1 MAAVLFFFKLFVL
14 AISLFLVFDSQ
25 FLKVASIDYAQANIS
40 PHLNKPRLCFLRR
53 QSKNTPAPSHT
64 TQMNST
70 PEALAPQVHLHELI
84 LLIHQFLIKHKND
97 FPQTSAAFE
106 KESAPMLGD
115 VHASGQVKP
124 LELIMNEYLELA
136 HAKQVRRAFVNSNA
150 SAILEPQVNSTLNG
164 IARLLEDYRILREA
178 PSKTFRAENI
188 FDDDDVSDIGVGVAV
203 GQIVNESTGIA
214 RIESPN
220 KSSSSSS
227 SSSSSAA
234 TTSSSNIESFQE
246 QDRRKRSVSFSE
258 PIITNPSPTG
268 RRKRKVPR
276 RRRQTGTTSV
286 VLGKRTFDNVIDSES
301 SSNNI
306 STSSNRTASSIGN
319 GRDMLEGI
327 NLDMSLDSLD
337 VKSLM
342 EDPNLPDMLAS
353 QINKSSAGTPQR
365 NKRAKLG
372 IIHSSN
378 SNSSAASNSDPVSCV
393 LSALGDDPGFA
404 NIVARSSGSGS
415 PRRVAAAA
423 AAAAVTLAAVSVPV
437 KKHSS
442 SATSSSTVG
451 KVSNSELL
459 KMDVDELLDMADD
472 DSDDDSESESGDSD
486 GSEDDVDD

>member
-1 MAAVLFFFKLFVL
+1 VFPQT
-14 AISLFLVFDSQ
+14 AIQ
-25 FLKVASIDYAQANIS
+25 
-40 PHLNKPRLCFLRR
+40 
-53 QSKNTPAPSHT
+53 NTPEPPHT

-227 SSSSSAA
+227 SSSATA

-301 SSNNI
+301 SSSNI